1 MPASSFFGGLQ
12 RFAGQ
17 AYGSLDRSV
26 GGVLPGGADSSIIGK
41 SKPYF
46 ERPDVQSVIN
56 KMPQG
61 TPFSPTLFSS
71 PFEKNLGKVIDT
83 AASGIAGA
91 RPVVQ
96 SMLSSPPL
104 RETTSSVLNQLPV
117 SANLFGRYFT
127 GIGSQGLKLPQSFIQ
142 DTGNAVR
149 SSAAGIT
156 GLKKRFEVQR
166 SQAEG
171 DLSRIKEGQHI
182 GVDYKTVNDSLAEIK
197 SFQNKLN
204 QGYVPVE
211 TAYSSKDTNPLTSLG
226 TSLGRALFKPTDKG
240 GWKTEEKYDF
250 AYGGAD
256 KTTTTKQN
264 ELLPSQEYSELTAS
278 ALLDRFVKNKVPGI
292 RGASGSPA
300 ALFGRAIVSK
310 MNPDS
315 FEYDINIPPN

>member
-17 AYGSLDRSV
+17 AYGSLDRFV

-61 TPFSPTLFSS
+61 TPFSPTVFSS

-156 GLKKRFEVQR
+156 ELKKRFEVQR

-171 DLSRIKEGQHI
+171 NLSRIKEGQHI

-300 ALFGRAIVSK
+300 ALFGRAVVSK